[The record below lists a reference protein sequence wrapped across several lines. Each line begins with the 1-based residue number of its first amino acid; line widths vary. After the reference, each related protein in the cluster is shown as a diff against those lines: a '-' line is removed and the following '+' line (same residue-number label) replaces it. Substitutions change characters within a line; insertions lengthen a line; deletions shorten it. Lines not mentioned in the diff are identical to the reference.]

1 MPSRTHPPL
10 SSPLERVCIMRGAGW
25 VCIETRPM
33 HLPPIGASRRVASGE
48 EVADL
53 KGVAIAMQIRSWRVA
68 CRSGEEIADLKGV
81 TIAMQIRS
89 RRVAC
94 RSGKEF
100 ANLKGVTM
108 QIRSRTCK

>member
-33 HLPPIGASRRVASGE
+33 HLPPIGASRRVA
-48 EVADL
+48 
-53 KGVAIAMQIRSWRVA
+53 

-89 RRVAC
+89 KTITC